1 MNRQYCSALK
11 HLAALAAALVV
22 LAAPAPARGT
32 GPDGEGFDLG
42 GTVGLFGKYNSNLNL
57 DDTGP
62 GGPGRKSAFLAE
74 PNAALRLSGTWDPRW
89 WLDLEYAGQGN
100 FHARHGG
107 ENWYFNRARL
117 ALSRFIGPHSLN
129 LSSQV
134 RHFTEPG
141 DDRHDFLRHTGILSY
156 RHRFSDRWQAR
167 AGYENIL
174 TRYPETPSL
183 DYTVHGLFAEL
194 RTAWTPRLTTHY
206 LVDLQYYRGTADPQ
220 ENNPNASPEEGN
232 RNTFRVGF
240 DWVTSKRGLLS
251 GTYTF
256 QDDQSD
262 TADGVQQIGEF
273 EGYEE
278 SQDIEAEFDLRKHKA
293 TLLYSQRWGR
303 RFTFAAY
310 GEWIRKRFDQTI
322 EIEQEGTDEDGDEEE
337 EIKLPGERR
346 TNTLFLSSAF
356 LKARI
361 DDRWRLK
368 LRYLFRL
375 QRSSAPRQD
384 YTDHIIF
391 FGPEFSF

>member
-1 MNRQYCSALK
+1 MKRNWGGWPGPLAVAWVV
-11 HLAALAAALVV
+11 LAALAAPAHGEETDSEAFALS
-22 LAAPAPARGT
+22 GT
-32 GPDGEGFDLG
+32 LG
-42 GTVGLFGKYNSNLNL
+42 LYGKYNSNLNL
-57 DDTGP
+57 DETG
-62 GGPGRKSAFLAE
+62 GKSALLAE
-74 PNAALRLSGTWDPRW
+74 PNATLRLSGTWDPRW
-89 WLDLEYAGQGN
+89 WLDLEYAGQGD

-107 ENWYFNRARL
+107 ENWYFNRAGL

-129 LSSQV
+129 FSSQL

-156 RHRFSDRWQAR
+156 RHRFSERWQGR

-194 RTAWTPRLTTHY
+194 RTAWTPRLTTYY
-206 LVDLQYYRGTADPQ
+206 LADLQYYRGTADPQ

-232 RNTFRVGF
+232 RTTFKVGF
-240 DWVTSKRGLLS
+240 DWVTSTRGLLS

-262 TADGVQQIGEF
+262 TADGAQQIGDF
-273 EGYEE
+273 EGYEG
-278 SQDIEAEFDLRKHKA
+278 SQDIDAEFDLRKHKA

-310 GEWIRKRFDQTI
+310 SEWIRKGFDQTI
-322 EIEQEGTDEDGDEEE
+322 EIEFEEENGDDEE

-346 TNTLFLSSAF
+346 TNTLFLSSVF
-356 LKARI
+356 LKTQLN
-361 DDRWRLK
+361 DRWRIK

-375 QRSSAPRQD
+375 QRSSAPGQD
-384 YTDHIIF
+384 YTDHILF
-391 FGPEFSF
+391 CGPEFSF